1 MLFRA
6 TSLLTVLHWALSCV
20 PEASA
25 AFPDTPF
32 TTDGR
37 DIVSASGEKVVFA
50 GVNWPGQGMTML
62 PEGLQYNSI
71 ANITSIIKQDLGMN
85 VIRLTYAIEMVDDY
99 LGDSPNQSLKAT
111 LANAL
116 GEDDRATVLEQ
127 ILDNN
132 PQFTEETTR
141 LEVFDA
147 VAEEA
152 ARQEVWVLLDNHVS
166 KAIWCCSHTDGN
178 AWFGDDY
185 FNVYNWHRGLGFMAD
200 HTKSWKA
207 LAAMS
212 LRNELREAT
221 DSTTAE
227 PYTWDTWLKN
237 VIPAA
242 TGIHSN
248 NSLPLIF
255 FSGLNYD
262 TDDSFMIDGTTTDDG
277 ASFEPSSYPFSDR
290 IVYEIHNYDNGATSC
305 DDVRGYLYD
314 NAYGAMNLSDPAHP
328 NKGPVVMTEFG
339 FNQEDGSSESVYA
352 QCIQDVV
359 LDAPGGPAGWMQW
372 VISGSYYIR
381 ERTKDFEETWG
392 ILNHA
397 WDGWRNETVV
407 ENYDLPFVDATFSE

>member
-1 MLFRA
+1 
-6 TSLLTVLHWALSCV
+6 
-20 PEASA
+20 
-25 AFPDTPF
+25 
-32 TTDGR
+32 
-37 DIVSASGEKVVFA
+37 
-50 GVNWPGQGMTML
+50 
-62 PEGLQYNSI
+62 
-71 ANITSIIKQDLGMN
+71 
-85 VIRLTYAIEMVDDY
+85 
-99 LGDSPNQSLKAT
+99 
-111 LANAL
+111 
-116 GEDDRATVLEQ
+116 
-127 ILDNN
+127 
-132 PQFTEETTR
+132 
-141 LEVFDA
+141 
-147 VAEEA
+147 
-152 ARQEVWVLLDNHVS
+152 
-166 KAIWCCSHTDGN
+166 
-178 AWFGDDY
+178 
-185 FNVYNWHRGLGFMAD
+185 
-200 HTKSWKA
+200 
-207 LAAMS
+207 MS

-277 ASFEPSSYPFSDR
+277 ASFEPSSYPFSDK

-305 DDVRGYLYD
+305 DDVRNYLYD

-381 ERTKDFEETWG
+381 EGTKDFEETWG
-392 ILNHA
+392 KLTNPSA
-397 WDGWRNETVV
+397 
-407 ENYDLPFVDATFSE
+407 